1 MSSFVKA
8 EAADVMSSVV
18 INRRIEHGKGFCN
31 DGDGVEVER
40 FDAFE
45 NGINLKFNNFNNLF
59 SQFFLHD
66 FDGKRA
72 SFTHGIDVGFLFR
85 VELVRNGKIKVEACG
100 S

>member
-1 MSSFVKA
+1 MSRFVKA
-8 EAADVMSSVV
+8 ETTNVMSSSI
-18 INRRIEHGKGFCN
+18 INRRVEHGKGFRN
-31 DGDGVEVER
+31 DRDGVEVER
-40 FDAFE
+40 FDSFE
-45 NGINLKFNNFNNLF
+45 NGINLKLNNFNNLF

-72 SFTHGIDVGFLFR
+72 SFTHGIDVSFLFR